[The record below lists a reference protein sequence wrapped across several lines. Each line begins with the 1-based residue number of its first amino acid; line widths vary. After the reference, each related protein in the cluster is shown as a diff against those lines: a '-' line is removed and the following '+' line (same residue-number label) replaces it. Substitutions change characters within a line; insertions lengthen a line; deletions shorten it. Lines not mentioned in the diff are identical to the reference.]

1 MGEPSSWSWCSPG
14 QACDSH
20 DAIVT
25 HDSRAFQAQPLP
37 AVSDTGDA
45 GTGAMK
51 PANRGGSRD
60 PDRSPRRR
68 KADGGMTPQ
77 EMKQLAELLQNVP
90 GIRSIELKDVK
101 GLAQLLREAPEIGS
115 IEIKGWFGTGVVITR
130 TSATPSYAMAL
141 PVPAVAQAAVAAE
154 PEAAAAPRAVPA
166 PPLKEIKSPMVGTWY
181 KSPEPGADPYVK
193 VGSRVTAGQTVCI
206 IEAMK
211 IMNEIEAEITGV
223 IREVCVEDAQPVEFG
238 QVLFRVDPNG

>member
-1 MGEPSSWSWCSPG
+1 
-14 QACDSH
+14 
-20 DAIVT
+20 
-25 HDSRAFQAQPLP
+25 
-37 AVSDTGDA
+37 
-45 GTGAMK
+45 
-51 PANRGGSRD
+51 
-60 PDRSPRRR
+60 
-68 KADGGMTPQ
+68 MTPQ

-130 TSATPSYAMAL
+130 TSASPSYAPPVAIPAAAPVAGMAEL
-141 PVPAVAQAAVAAE
+141 
-154 PEAAAAPRAVPA
+154 EAAAAPRVAPA

-193 VGSRVTAGQTVCI
+193 IGSRVTAGQTVCI

>member
-1 MGEPSSWSWCSPG
+1 M
-14 QACDSH
+14 
-20 DAIVT
+20 T
-25 HDSRAFQAQPLP
+25 
-37 AVSDTGDA
+37 
-45 GTGAMK
+45 

-60 PDRSPRRR
+60 PDRAPRRR

-77 EMKQLAELLQNVP
+77 DMKQLAELLQTVP

-101 GLAQLLREAPEIGS
+101 GLAQLLRDSPEIGS
-115 IEIKGWFGTGVVITR
+115 IEIKGWLGTGVVITR
-130 TSATPSYAMAL
+130 TATTPTYL
-141 PVPAVAQAAVAAE
+141 P
-154 PEAAAAPRAVPA
+154 AAPAAPLLPA
-166 PPLKEIKSPMVGTWY
+166 AHAESEAREAPRPPAAPALKEIKSPMVGTWY
-181 KSPEPGADPYVK
+181 KAPEPGADPYVK
-193 VGSRVTAGQTVCI
+193 VGSRVTSGQTVCI